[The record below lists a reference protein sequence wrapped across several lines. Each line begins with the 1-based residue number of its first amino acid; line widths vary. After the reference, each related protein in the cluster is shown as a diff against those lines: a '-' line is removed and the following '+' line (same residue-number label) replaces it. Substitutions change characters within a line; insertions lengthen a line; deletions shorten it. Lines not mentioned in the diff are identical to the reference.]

1 MNKRRRVIISLFAGG
16 LVILGCGIGSSTL
29 RGEKDATAQILK
41 VTAVEESKGGKCA
54 SIMPPKTFQEADLV
68 GTWGPEY
75 GTNGHSILI
84 VKENGTYKQI
94 YNNPITGQH
103 FESDWHKWWVEY
115 RQSGIPNLHLEKMR
129 LCDNVVEDFCQLEN
143 GGGGSYP
150 IWIDFCEGRVIEMH
164 DEVVLLVLGIEPDY
178 IDRPPRG
185 ILLHVLRPDPD
196 TGVNVFELQK

>member
-1 MNKRRRVIISLFAGG
+1 MNKKRGGIIRLIVGG
-16 LVILGCGIGSSTL
+16 LVILGCGVGSSTL
-29 RGEKDATAQILK
+29 RRETDTPVRTLKATAVQ
-41 VTAVEESKGGKCA
+41 ESKGGRCA
-54 SIMPPKTFQEADLV
+54 SIMTPKTFQEADLV
-68 GTWGPEY
+68 GTWGPAY
-75 GTNGHSILI
+75 GTNGHSTLI

-129 LCDNVVEDFCQLEN
+129 LCDNVVEEFCQLEN

-150 IWIDFCEGRVIEMH
+150 IWIDFCEERVIEMN
-164 DEVVLLVLGIEPDY
+164 DEVVLLVLGTQPDG

-185 ILLHVLRPDPD
+185 ILLHVLPSDPD
-196 TGVNVFELQK
+196 TGVSVFELQK